1 MSKTGKCQVEKAA
14 EVRNKEPGEIVPA
27 NRVVEGRRLRH
38 TGRMNWRPPPTE
50 ILGASS
56 TAQRT
61 SHIHSS
67 TFGFIIAVASRTDS
81 LLRHIRLKV
90 LTSV

>member
-1 MSKTGKCQVEKAA
+1 MKYVQGKCQVEKAA

-38 TGRMNWRPPPTE
+38 TGRMNTWPPPTE

-61 SHIHSS
+61 SHYDRIHRRLVSS
-67 TFGFIIAVASRTDS
+67 LRL
-81 LLRHIRLKV
+81 LLRAPTLSFD
-90 LTSV
+90 TFD